1 MLKKALVL
9 LAIVFVAVA
18 CSSSE
23 DDGGTDDGMLTE
35 FDRTAM
41 LADWA
46 DKIIIPVYQDLNI
59 KLADL
64 VTQKDAFVSSPNQV
78 SLDAFRTSWYNAYKV
93 WQYVEMFNIGRAE
106 EINFAYQ
113 MNIYPTNVSDIQN
126 NIQSQSYDLT
136 SVNNNDAV
144 GFPALDYMLYG
155 LDDSDADILNFYTIN
170 SDASKYLGYV
180 SDLTN
185 QMKELTQDVTINWT
199 TYRQTFIDSAN
210 NTATGSIN
218 RTVNDF
224 VFYFEKGLR
233 ANKIGIPAGNFSATP
248 LSDKVEAFYRGD
260 ISKELATQALTA
272 VKDFF
277 NGKAYNNSATGESLK
292 SYLDFLNSIRDGEDL
307 SVLINNQFNTAQ
319 SKIDEL
325 DANFSTQIE
334 TDNTKMTEAYDALQ
348 MAVVLLKVDMLQAL
362 NISVDYVDADGD

>member
-1 MLKKALVL
+1 MFKKLFL
-9 LAIVFVAVA
+9 LLTFVFIAVA
-18 CSSSE
+18 CSSS
-23 DDGGTDDGMLTE
+23 DDDSTDDGMPTN
-35 FDRTAM
+35 FDRAAILTNWS
-41 LADWA
+41 DN
-46 DKIIIPVYQDLNI
+46 IIIPIYQDLN
-59 KLADL
+59 AQMTDL
-64 VTQKDAFVSSPNQV
+64 VAKKGAFVSMPNATN
-78 SLDAFRTSWYNAYKV
+78 LEAFRTAWYKAYKV
-93 WQYVEMFNIGRAE
+93 WQYAEMFNIGRAE
-106 EINFAYQ
+106 ELGLTFQ
-113 MNIYPTNVSDIQN
+113 MNIYPTNVTDIQN
-126 NIQSQSYDLT
+126 NIQSQNYDLT
-136 SVNNNDAV
+136 SPNNNDAV

-155 LDDSDADILNFYTIN
+155 LAANDTEILEFYTTHT
-170 SDASKYLGYV
+170 DASKYLGHL

-185 QMKELTQDVTINWT
+185 QMKSLVLDVNSSWSN
-199 TYRQTFIDSAN
+199 YRSEFISASD

-218 RTVNDF
+218 RMVNDF

-362 NISVDYVDADGD
+362 NVSVDYVDADGD